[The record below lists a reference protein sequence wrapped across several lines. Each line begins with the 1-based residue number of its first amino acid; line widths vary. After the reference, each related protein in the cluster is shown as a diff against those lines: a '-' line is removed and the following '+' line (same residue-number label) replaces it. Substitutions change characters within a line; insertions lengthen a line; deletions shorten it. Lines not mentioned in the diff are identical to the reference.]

1 MRTGKLGCYGAG
13 AGGTR
18 LSSGR
23 WAECGCQICP
33 ICNNANKSQAKIQI
47 RMRLNKS
54 TSHAVRILI
63 DCAKAEGNLIKVAD
77 IAQRL
82 DITQQNAFKIV
93 HLLSKAGFLS
103 SVRGRHGGVRL
114 ARPAAQIRVGDV
126 VRSIETLGQ
135 EEEEADSRG
144 SLHRIVDDALEAF
157 ISVLDQHTL
166 EDMAAG
172 AVGGPGARDPGGR
185 TGKGGR
191 RGTAAR
197 ARRGGHQSAPV
208 RPLG

>member
-1 MRTGKLGCYGAG
+1 
-13 AGGTR
+13 
-18 LSSGR
+18 
-23 WAECGCQICP
+23 
-33 ICNNANKSQAKIQI
+33 
-47 RMRLNKS
+47 MRLNKS

-63 DCAKAEGNLIKVAD
+63 DCAKAEGRLIKVAE
-77 IAQRL
+77 ISERL

-114 ARPAAQIRVGDV
+114 ARPAAKIRIGDV

-135 EEEEADSRG
+135 EEQKEVGRG
-144 SLHRIVDDALEAF
+144 SLHSIVDDALDAF

-166 EDMAAG
+166 EDMAG
-172 AVGGPGARDPGGR
+172 AQQAAATRDTGGR
-185 TGKGGR
+185 SGKTPARGATARNR
-191 RGTAAR
+191 RGPQ
-197 ARRGGHQSAPV
+197 QSAPV

>member
-1 MRTGKLGCYGAG
+1 
-13 AGGTR
+13 
-18 LSSGR
+18 
-23 WAECGCQICP
+23 
-33 ICNNANKSQAKIQI
+33 
-47 RMRLNKS
+47 MRLNKS

-77 IAQRL
+77 IAKRL

-93 HLLSKAGFLS
+93 HLLSKAGFLA

-114 ARPAAQIRVGDV
+114 ARPAAQIRIGDV

-135 EEEEADSRG
+135 EDTEAGRG
-144 SLHRIVDDALEAF
+144 SLHRIVDDALDAF

-172 AVGGPGARDPGGR
+172 ASPRAGAREPGGR
-185 TGKGGR
+185 AGKGGR
-191 RGTAAR
+191 RASGTR
-197 ARRGGHQSAPV
+197 TRRGTQQSAPP
-208 RPLG
+208 RPFG